1 MIRNVIDDTF
11 AILIRFNALFLI
23 NSITDIKITTTIN
36 ELTIH
41 QSLNVVRKLSRKYIY
56 MANKIIISHIYVF
69 GLFFFILFCFISY
82 S

>member
-11 AILIRFNALFLI
+11 AILIKFNALILI
-23 NSITDIKITTTIN
+23 NNITIIKITTTIN
-36 ELTIH
+36 ETTIH

-56 MANKIIISHIYVF
+56 MANNIIVDHIYVF

-82 S
+82 N